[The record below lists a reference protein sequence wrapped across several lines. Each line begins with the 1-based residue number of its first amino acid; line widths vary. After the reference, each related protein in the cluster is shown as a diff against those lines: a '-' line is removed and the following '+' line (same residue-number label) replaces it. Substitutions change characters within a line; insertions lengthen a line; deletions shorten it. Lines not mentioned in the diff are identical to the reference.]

1 MPRPHLVKGAAE
13 QDSGTF
19 GDRLDFCKANLFT
32 GRAAEG
38 GEGGEEPAVPQ
49 ERIMHRINSKMAHN
63 SYQLG
68 QQLSLRWTTGA
79 GPRIGCVR
87 DYPPELQF
95 RLLEDSGFEIV
106 PSTYA
111 FGGGFGL

>member
-1 MPRPHLVKGAAE
+1 MA
-13 QDSGTF
+13 
-19 GDRLDFCKANLFT
+19 
-32 GRAAEG
+32 
-38 GEGGEEPAVPQ
+38 Q
-49 ERIMHRINSKMAHN
+49 ERIMHRINSKMAHK

-68 QQLSLRWTTGA
+68 QQLSLRWSTGV

-87 DYPPELQF
+87 DYLPKLQF

-106 PSTYA
+106 PSTFA